1 MVQSP
6 CKLTLVYPIA
16 VEDRI
21 VELLM
26 ESEPPVRGFTT
37 WAAEGHGHDFAQ
49 ASLHERV
56 RGRVSRGVLV
66 AVMMRD
72 RAEKLLSEIEQK
84 APLNHLAFWI
94 EPILGF
100 GRMRPQEGDQGAVE
114 PEAPQALRAT
124 AIAAGQEQAR

>member
-1 MVQSP
+1 MVQSA

-26 ESEPPVRGFTT
+26 ESDPPVRGFTT

-49 ASLHERV
+49 ASLQERV
-56 RGRVSRGVLV
+56 RGRVARGVLV

-72 RAEKLLSEIEQK
+72 RAERLLSEIEQK
-84 APLNHLAFWI
+84 APLNHLAFWL

-100 GRMRPQEGDQGAVE
+100 GRMTPQEQEASAVE
-114 PEAPQALRAT
+114 PVSSQASCAT
-124 AIAAGQEQAR
+124 KIAAEEEQI